1 MATHSPYGGVD
12 EDTTTDRYAA
22 AVRRDG
28 FVTVRAPELVTALPA
43 GGFPGFHHAYDD
55 LPPDDQMATDA
66 AYRFRR
72 YGRLRVDL
80 TGPEPVHEPLPHAAF
95 QQDSIP
101 LWKGRRRVF
110 APIGPATLLDPFLL
124 ALIDFDVRLAQ
135 AVSPVRSWTV
145 GLHLIRIV
153 ARDGSAGLPTPEGR
167 HRDGHLFVGMHLL
180 ARVDCAGGLSTVH
193 PEAGEPV
200 ALTLSEP
207 LDSMFVSDER
217 VTHEVS
223 PIEATGPDGHRD
235 TLLVDLNP
243 ADGADPA

>member
-12 EDTTTDRYAA
+12 EDTTTDRFAE
-22 AVRRDG
+22 AVLRDG
-28 FVTVRAPELVTALPA
+28 FAVIRGPELAPALPA
-43 GGFPGFHHAYDD
+43 YGLAGFHRAYDD
-55 LPPDDQMATDA
+55 LPQDDQMTIEI

-80 TGPEPVHEPLPHAAF
+80 TGPEPVHEPLPHVAF

-101 LWKGRRRVF
+101 LWKGRRRMF
-110 APIGPATLLDPFLL
+110 APIEPATLLDPFLL
-124 ALIDFDVRLAQ
+124 ALVDFDVRLAQ

-153 ARDGSAGLPTPEGR
+153 ARDGSAGMPTPEGR
-167 HRDGHLFVGMHLL
+167 HRDGHLFVGMHML
-180 ARVDCAGGLSTVH
+180 ARVDCVGGRSTVH
-193 PEAGEPV
+193 PESGGPV
-200 ALTLSEP
+200 GLTMTEP
-207 LDSMFVSDER
+207 LDSIIVADGR

-223 PIEATGPDGHRD
+223 PIESTGPDGHRD

-243 ADGADPA
+243 ADGDDTA